1 MSGNKN
7 YGMFQ
12 SDPGDEAADIN
23 QVEASET
30 AADFKPF
37 SDAYLQN
44 PYLFFDRAR
53 ESEPVFYS
61 PEYNYWVVLKY
72 EDIAT
77 VYRDPD
83 TYSPVNAVTR

>member
-53 ESEPVFYS
+53 ESEPVSIVRSTITGLY
-61 PEYNYWVVLKY
+61 
-72 EDIAT
+72 
-77 VYRDPD
+77 
-83 TYSPVNAVTR
+83 